1 MTWTVADVD
10 KDKVLLVSQKD
21 TDGILHQGCYLTI
34 EDKEVKKKF
43 IVRIEDTSQNNP
55 YKPSPLI
62 VDLLLP
68 PLPQD
73 QKCQN
78 IISASRI
85 IEMPER
91 EDGSSSFIK
100 PQLQARLSNQD
111 EVNYAFGTKD
121 GIPVFPATV
130 FSRSVQHL
138 YDDAG
143 KFVHVFIPPD
153 VFYYQMLITGR
164 TGSGKTVAMKYL
176 AQYFIE
182 KMGGAVLAV
191 NVKEEDMLTMDSPS
205 QTKSQLIIKEW
216 DDLNYDARGI
226 DTFKIYFPGNKSPNY
241 SKKVDI
247 NKTQR
252 ITLETRTLDPE
263 TLTGLIQNIS
273 DLGAD
278 QLPSIFRY
286 WQSKNRDKPNNK
298 LIDFIRYFSDPAKN
312 RRFTAQN
319 SLGEE
324 LDIQMHSSTY
334 QNVLNA
340 LNYATEY
347 FDVDHALELKAQDI
361 LQPRKMSVIDVTGK
375 YGFGFG
381 AVLLRD
387 LLEKLYDAKSTKKSE
402 VPILIIIDE
411 VHEFYGSARSREAL
425 QVLDSIC
432 RKGRSLKMGVIFA
445 SQNPEDMPRGIS
457 SVVNSKIYFKSDAS
471 NIKSLGVSISGF
483 DPEAFRAGFGVAR
496 IHGLNQL
503 KFLKF
508 PMSLSGVHD
517 A

>member
-10 KDKVLLVSQKD
+10 RDKVLLVSQKD
-21 TDGILHQGCYLTI
+21 TDEILHQGCYLTI
-34 EDKEVKKKF
+34 EDKEANKKF
-43 IVRIEDTSQNNP
+43 IVRIEDTYQNNP

-85 IEMPER
+85 LEIPER

-100 PQLQARLSNQD
+100 PQLQARRSNQE
-111 EVNYAFGTKD
+111 EVNYAFGTKE

-138 YDDAG
+138 YDEGG
-143 KFVHVFIPPD
+143 KFVHVYIPPD
-153 VFYYQMLITGR
+153 IFYYQMLITGR

-182 KMGGAVLAV
+182 QIGGAVLAV

-205 QTKSQLIIKEW
+205 QTNSQLVKKEW
-216 DDLNYDARGI
+216 NDLNLKGRGI
-226 DTFKIYFPGNKSPNY
+226 DSFKIYYPGNKTPNY
-241 SKKVDI
+241 SNKIDI
-247 NKTQR
+247 TNTVR
-252 ITLETRTLDPE
+252 ITLETKTLDPE

-278 QLPSIFRY
+278 QLPSIFRH
-286 WQSKNRDKPNNK
+286 WQRKNYDKPNNK
-298 LIDFIRYFSDPAKN
+298 LIDFIRYFADPAKN
-312 RRFTAQN
+312 RRYKALN
-319 SLGEE
+319 SLDEE

-334 QNVLNA
+334 QNVLNS
-340 LNYATEY
+340 LNYATQY
-347 FDVDHALELKAQDI
+347 FDVDNALELKAQDI

-387 LLEKLYDAKSTKKSE
+387 LLEKLYDEKSTKKSE

-445 SQNPEDMPRGIS
+445 SQNPEDMPPGLG
-457 SVVNSKIYFKSDAS
+457 SVVNSKIYFKSDAR

-496 IHGLNQL
+496 IHGLSQL

-508 PMSLSGVHD
+508 PLSVAGVHD